1 MRRRRAQGAP
11 RTAQEL
17 VSLYARIVQDAQE
30 LEPQARAPYVRD
42 AMRLHGTDP
51 VEAIRARYW
60 LRRGRADDG
69 WRL

>member
-1 MRRRRAQGAP
+1 
-11 RTAQEL
+11 